1 MMTRLRKNLIC
12 TGVLGALSV
21 ALCGCPRGGAMRV
34 HAPSDAKLKA
44 IDTVRLED
52 LSSSEPVTVEQATAE
67 MRVHLADANAPGPT
81 ISLTLEQV
89 RADTLKNNLALRV
102 ELVSP
107 TIAQTGLE
115 AERAKFEATFF
126 GSAGQGRTETVN
138 SSTITTSNAYE
149 VSLEKPLPTGGS
161 INVGLPLSDS
171 DTNLSAGVAQAQ
183 ATVSY
188 VQSLWRGAGTQVN
201 SHSIRIAHLQSQI
214 VDARTKQTAIRL
226 LAQADITYWR
236 LYANQRSLDV
246 AREQYKLAQNQ
257 LKNARGAVA
266 NGARPRIEI
275 VRAEAGL
282 AGRLEAVI
290 GAETSVLN
298 TERDL
303 RRIMNS
309 PALQANPSAKLA
321 LLSEPRPLGLEL
333 DEEQLI
339 EQAFANRMDTIRLER
354 QLEIDDLQIALARN
368 RTLPDV
374 TFSGSFAA
382 RSQAGGLSESYE
394 NLPGHAYGSSFFGL
408 SASIPIGNRAAKA
421 AVLRTRLVRLQ
432 DRVLLDELKQGIRQE
447 VLNAMSAMEEN
458 WRRILSAEQG
468 VLSAYREYEVE
479 KSQFQLGARLSTDV
493 LLAAGRH
500 ANAQLRQIQ
509 AFTRYEI
516 AQINLA
522 RATGTLLG
530 YGRIEITPMTLS
542 RNEASRY
549 FTAQ

>member
-1 MMTRLRKNLIC
+1 MIQWLRNPLIH
-12 TGVLGALSV
+12 TLVLGALSV
-21 ALCGCPRGGAMRV
+21 TLCGCPRGGAMQNFV
-34 HAPSDAKLKA
+34 PSDARLKA
-44 IDTVRLED
+44 IDSVRLED
-52 LSSSEPVTVEQATAE
+52 LSSSEPVTVAQATAE
-67 MRVHLADANAPGPT
+67 VRDQLADANAPGST

-89 RADTLKNNLALRV
+89 RADTLKNNLSLRV

-107 TIAQTGLE
+107 AIAQTGVE

-126 GSAGQGRTETVN
+126 GSAGRGRTETVN
-138 SSTITTSNAYE
+138 SNTITRSTTYE
-149 VSLEKPLPTGGS
+149 LGLEKPLPTGGS
-161 INVGLPLSDS
+161 IIVGVPLSDS

-183 ATVSY
+183 ATVAY
-188 VQSLWRGAGTQVN
+188 VQSLSRGAGTQVN
-201 SHSIRIAHLQSQI
+201 AYSIRIAHLQSQI
-214 VDARTKQTAIRL
+214 VDARTKQAAIRL
-226 LAQADITYWR
+226 LAAADITYWL
-236 LYANQRSLDV
+236 LYEDQRRLDV
-246 AREQYKLAQNQ
+246 TREQYKLAQNQ
-257 LKNARGAVA
+257 LKNARVAVA

-309 PALQANPSAKLA
+309 PALQANPSAKFV
-321 LLSEPRPLGLEL
+321 LLSKPHPLGLEL
-333 DEEQLI
+333 DAAQLI

-354 QLEIDDLQIALARN
+354 QLEIDDLQVALVRN

-374 TFSGSFAA
+374 TFTSSFAA
-382 RSQAGGLSESYE
+382 RSQAGGLTQSYE
-394 NLPGHAYGSSFFGL
+394 NLPGRSYGSSFFGL
-408 SASIPIGNRAAKA
+408 SASIPVGNRAAKA
-421 AVLRTRLVRLQ
+421 NLLRARLVRLQ

-447 VLNAMSAMEEN
+447 VLDAMAALEEN

-468 VLSAYREYEVE
+468 VVSAYRDYEVE
-479 KSQFQLGARLSTDV
+479 KTQFQLGRRFSTDV

-530 YGRIEITPMTLS
+530 LGRIEITPVTLS
-542 RNEASRY
+542 RNAAPHFS
-549 FTAQ
+549 AQ